1 MGYKELGKDILANVG
16 GSENVSSLAHCATRL
31 RFNLKDDSKA
41 DESAIRNLKG
51 VVGVVNQGGQFQV
64 IIGGDVKFVFAEIDK
79 LGDFSASKESSSEAN
94 NKGIVSKVLDTIAG
108 IFVPI
113 VPALTGAGMLK
124 ALLALLVMLEWMTP
138 ESQTYQFLNFIG
150 DAAFYFLPVLLASSA
165 AKKFGCNQYIAITLG
180 AILLHPTFTA
190 MIEGARE
197 TGESL
202 ALFGLPVTLANYG
215 SSVIPIILAIWFM
228 SYIEPIIDKLMP
240 NAVRIFMTP
249 LLTLLIVAPITL
261 IVIGPLGTFLGNG
274 LGSLIE
280 FVNTYASWLVPLLVG
295 AFTPLLVMTGMH
307 YGLIPIGINM
317 LATSGFDTVA
327 GPGMMVSNIAQGGA
341 ALAVAFRTKQLSVK
355 QLAVSSGLSAVMG
368 ITEPALYGINM
379 RFKKPLIASMVG
391 GGAAGLFIGIMGVG
405 RYAQVAPGILAL
417 PSFFGEKGLSN
428 FIYAAIGCAIAFVV
442 GFIASFILGIDEE
455 TEEVKEDTSEIPV
468 NIASDNIVSPMN
480 GAIVA
485 LSNVSDPV
493 FSSGALGEGIAILP
507 SDGKVY
513 APVDGKISATF
524 DSNHAIGLLSDHG
537 AEILIHVGLDTVTLK
552 GNGFKRHVSAGQRVS
567 KGELLLEADLDI
579 IKKNNLEEVTMIVIT
594 NSNDFSEIIPTN
606 TSSIKVG
613 ETLID
618 VSSLD

>member
-1 MGYKELGKDILANVG
+1 
-16 GSENVSSLAHCATRL
+16 
-31 RFNLKDDSKA
+31 
-41 DESAIRNLKG
+41 
-51 VVGVVNQGGQFQV
+51 
-64 IIGGDVKFVFAEIDK
+64 
-79 LGDFSASKESSSEAN
+79 
-94 NKGIVSKVLDTIAG
+94 
-108 IFVPI
+108 
-113 VPALTGAGMLK
+113 
-124 ALLALLVMLEWMTP
+124 
-138 ESQTYQFLNFIG
+138 
-150 DAAFYFLPVLLASSA
+150 
-165 AKKFGCNQYIAITLG
+165 
-180 AILLHPTFTA
+180 
-190 MIEGARE
+190 
-197 TGESL
+197 
-202 ALFGLPVTLANYG
+202 
-215 SSVIPIILAIWFM
+215 M

-355 QLAVSSGLSAVMG
+355 QLAVSSGLSAFMG

-405 RYAQVAPGILAL
+405 RYAQVAHGILAL

-468 NIASDNIVSPMN
+468 NIASDNRR
-480 GAIVA
+480 
-485 LSNVSDPV
+485 L
-493 FSSGALGEGIAILP
+493 
-507 SDGKVY
+507 
-513 APVDGKISATF
+513 
-524 DSNHAIGLLSDHG
+524 
-537 AEILIHVGLDTVTLK
+537 
-552 GNGFKRHVSAGQRVS
+552 
-567 KGELLLEADLDI
+567 
-579 IKKNNLEEVTMIVIT
+579 
-594 NSNDFSEIIPTN
+594 
-606 TSSIKVG
+606 
-613 ETLID
+613 
-618 VSSLD
+618 